1 MNWITNFVKPK
12 LNVFSK
18 RGGVPENLWVKC
30 DACETMIFHRMLVEN
45 LHVCTNCGHHMQFDV
60 DDYLKLLFDD
70 GLYQSIPIPEVP
82 LDPLK
87 FRDSKKYVDRLRQ
100 YRSQTKRLDAVS
112 MGAGLIDS
120 RQAIIFVM
128 DFAFMGGSMGMAVG
142 ASFVAAVQQ
151 AIRMNAPFIV
161 IARSGGARMQ
171 EAVLSLM
178 QMPRTVAAIEL
189 LREHKLPYL
198 VILTSPTFGGVT
210 ASFAML
216 GDIHIAE
223 PGALIG
229 FTGRR
234 VIEQTIR
241 QKLPDDFQ
249 TAEYQLEHGMIDL
262 IVQRKELKS
271 TISRIIGIIRR

>member
-1 MNWITNFVKPK
+1 
-12 LNVFSK
+12 
-18 RGGVPENLWVKC
+18 
-30 DACETMIFHRMLVEN
+30 MIFHRMLAEN
-45 LHVCTNCGHHMQFDV
+45 LNVCTHCGHHMQFGV
-60 DDYLKLLFDD
+60 DEYLQLLFDD
-70 GLYQSIPIPEVP
+70 GLYQNIPIPEVP
-82 LDPLK
+82 IDPLK
-87 FRDSKKYVDRLRQ
+87 FKDSKKYVDRIKQ
-100 YRSQTKRLDAVS
+100 YRHQTKRADAVL
-112 MGAGLIDS
+112 MGTGLIGS
-120 RQAIIFVM
+120 NQAVVFAM

-142 ASFVAAVQQ
+142 ASFVAAVEQ
-151 AIRMNAPFIV
+151 AIRYNAPFIV
-161 IARSGGARMQ
+161 VARSGGARMQ

-189 LREHKLPYL
+189 LRSHSLPYL
-198 VILTSPTFGGVT
+198 VVLTSPTFGGVT

-249 TAEYQLEHGMIDL
+249 TAEYQQAHGMVDI
-262 IVQRKELKS
+262 IVSRKELKA
-271 TISRIIGIIRR
+271 TLARILGIVRK